1 MFALPDLVH
10 CEHSDLPK
18 SRAGVFSPRHDLTI
32 ARMERREIELM
43 VEAWTEEYQKLS
55 ANPLINYVQIFENRG
70 AMMGCS
76 NPHPH
81 CQIWSTAN
89 IPTYPKVEQESFQD
103 YAESH
108 KSCLL
113 CDYLKLETDL
123 KERIV
128 CENDGFMAV
137 VPFWATWPF
146 ETLILSKRHILDMG
160 ALEANERSALAD
172 ILKRITVRYDNLFQ
186 TSFPY
191 SMGFHQRPGDSAHP
205 KWHFHAHFYPPDRKS
220 T

>member
-1 MFALPDLVH
+1 
-10 CEHSDLPK
+10 
-18 SRAGVFSPRHDLTI
+18 
-32 ARMERREIELM
+32 MEKREIQL
-43 VEAWTEEYQKLS
+43 VVDAWTEEYQKLS

-81 CQIWSTAN
+81 CQIWSTAT
-89 IPTYPKVEQESFQD
+89 IPTYPKAEQESFQD
-103 YAESH
+103 YVQAH

-123 KERIV
+123 KERVV
-128 CENDGFMAV
+128 CQNDGFLAV

-146 ETLILSKRHILDMG
+146 ETLILSKRHVTDMG
-160 ALEANERSALAD
+160 ALDANERSALAD
-172 ILKRITVRYDNLFQ
+172 ILKRITVRYNNLFQ

-191 SMGFHQRPGDSAHP
+191 SMGFHQRPSDSAHP
-205 KWHFHAHFYPPDRKS
+205 EWHFHAHFYPPLLRSATVRKFTVGYELLAAAQRDITPESAADRLRKV
-220 T
+220 

>member
-81 CQIWSTAN
+81 CQIWSTRSEEH
-89 IPTYPKVEQESFQD
+89 TSELQ
-103 YAESH
+103 SH
-108 KSCLL
+108 
-113 CDYLKLETDL
+113 
-123 KERIV
+123 
-128 CENDGFMAV
+128 
-137 VPFWATWPF
+137 
-146 ETLILSKRHILDMG
+146 
-160 ALEANERSALAD
+160 
-172 ILKRITVRYDNLFQ
+172 
-186 TSFPY
+186 
-191 SMGFHQRPGDSAHP
+191 
-205 KWHFHAHFYPPDRKS
+205 
-220 T
+220 